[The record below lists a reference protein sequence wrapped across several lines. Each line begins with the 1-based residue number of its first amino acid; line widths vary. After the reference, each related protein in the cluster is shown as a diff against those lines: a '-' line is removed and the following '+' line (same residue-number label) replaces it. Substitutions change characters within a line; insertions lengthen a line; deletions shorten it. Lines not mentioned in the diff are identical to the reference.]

1 VTYDTSPG
9 EATSERVAHIL
20 RKLGWRDVRILKG
33 GLGGWTNAKLPI
45 EAKSSLPSIG
55 IELYKNLTLGDM
67 EKRHF
72 NKGDVICQ
80 EGDEPHGE
88 AYIVHAGTV
97 EIRRRENGAHR
108 VLTQLGEGQLVGE
121 MALFRRDRRS
131 ADIVAATDVEL
142 LVIKQER
149 LEWLIH
155 NRPEVTGEI
164 LKSLSEAVARANQQ
178 GAAAAKQ

>member
-1 VTYDTSPG
+1 
-9 EATSERVAHIL
+9 
-20 RKLGWRDVRILKG
+20 
-33 GLGGWTNAKLPI
+33 
-45 EAKSSLPSIG
+45 
-55 IELYKNLTLGDM
+55 
-67 EKRHF
+67 
-72 NKGDVICQ
+72 
-80 EGDEPHGE
+80 
-88 AYIVHAGTV
+88 
-97 EIRRRENGAHR
+97 
-108 VLTQLGEGQLVGE
+108 

-178 GAAAAKQ
+178 GATAAKQ